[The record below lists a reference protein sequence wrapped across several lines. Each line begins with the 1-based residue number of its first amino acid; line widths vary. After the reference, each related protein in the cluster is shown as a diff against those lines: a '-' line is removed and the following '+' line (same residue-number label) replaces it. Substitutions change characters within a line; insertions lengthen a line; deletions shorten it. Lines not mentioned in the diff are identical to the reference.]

1 MIRIIH
7 FLNKYLKYVKIEL
20 ATSYQVMGPSCDP
33 NHPNYYKTYI
43 NPTTG
48 LPISGSVDASGNT
61 YGAYHDDY
69 HRRSSSDDYY
79 RNRDYYNSINNYNN
93 PHSNY
98 NNSSCS
104 SHDRY

>member
-1 MIRIIH
+1 MVRVIL

-20 ATSYQVMGPSCDP
+20 ATSIQIMGPSCDP

-69 HRRSSSDDYY
+69 YRCSSDDYY

-93 PHSNY
+93 SHSNY
-98 NNSSCS
+98 NNSSCNS
-104 SHDRY
+104 NDRY

>member
-20 ATSYQVMGPSCDP
+20 ATSIQVMGPSCDP

-69 HRRSSSDDYY
+69 YRRSSSDDY

-93 PHSNY
+93 LHSNY